1 MNPFKSLHGKMV
13 FSYCLLGG
21 LFISFAAA
29 ALLQFHSLE
38 VQLEDQRSVS
48 LFYDA
53 VRHARRLEK
62 NFLLYRKQE
71 DLNEAVAKAETAALA
86 FARLPATTLA
96 TVANTGDHR
105 SVEKYRD
112 LLTEMRG
119 LNRHQRVSQEIV
131 DELFV
136 IGKTVLT
143 LGEQLDKIAQHQLN
157 LAVASH
163 RRDLRSAIW
172 AAFLVATLAGLAVT
186 RSVVR
191 PLRKLEEGLLRV
203 AKGESGRVEKQD
215 DDSEMASLT
224 QSINDTLREIES
236 RQQALS
242 RSSRLVALGTML
254 SGVAHELNNPLS
266 NISSS
271 CQILQEEIDEVTP
284 EKMHRVLGQIDGQ
297 VLRAK
302 RIVSALL
309 DFARDRAFMRQ
320 REAVAPLVDEALLL
334 MRNQLP
340 DRVRVR
346 LDIQPDLSIDV
357 DHQRFSQVLVNLI
370 KNAVESIP
378 GDGQLSIV
386 AFRETLPEGP
396 GTVVAVE
403 DDGLGIPPENQHR
416 IFDPFF
422 TTKAVGQGTGLGL
435 FVVHEIIEKHG
446 GTLSVDSTPGAG
458 ALFRVHIPD
467 QNAGELAHA

>member
-1 MNPFKSLHGKMV
+1 M
-13 FSYCLLGG
+13 FSYSMLAG

-38 VQLEDQRSVS
+38 VKLEEQRSVS

-62 NFLLYRKQE
+62 NFLLYRKQG
-71 DLNEAVAKAETAALA
+71 DLNEAVDKAETAALV
-86 FARLPATTLA
+86 FAQLPALTLA
-96 TVANTGDHR
+96 AVADTGDHR

-136 IGKTVLT
+136 VGKTVLT
-143 LGEQLDKIAQHQLN
+143 LGEQLDKIARHQLN
-157 LAVASH
+157 MAVESH
-163 RRDLRSAIW
+163 RRDLRGAIW
-172 AAFLVATLAGLAVT
+172 AALLVAIIAGVAVT

-191 PLRKLEEGLLRV
+191 PLRKIEEGLHRV

-215 DDSEMASLT
+215 SDSEMASLT
-224 QSINDTLREIES
+224 QSINDTLREIET

-271 CQILQEEIDEVTP
+271 CQILQEEIDEVKP
-284 EKMHRVLGQIDGQ
+284 EQLHHVLGQIDGQ

-309 DFARDRAFMRQ
+309 DFARDRAFMRR

-334 MRNQLP
+334 VRNQLP
-340 DRVRVR
+340 ESVRIHVEISPG
-346 LDIQPDLSIDV
+346 LTIDV
-357 DHQRFSQVLVNLI
+357 DRQRFSQVLVNLI
-370 KNAVESIP
+370 KNAAESIME
-378 GDGQLSIV
+378 DGQLNIA

-396 GTVVAVE
+396 GTVVEVE
-403 DDGLGIPPENQHR
+403 DNGQGILPENQHR

-435 FVVHEIIEKHG
+435 FIVHEIIEKHG
-446 GTLSVDSTPGAG
+446 GTLSVDSTPGTG

-467 QNAGELAHA
+467 QSAGELIHA